1 MFCDATAQKIT
12 ILIVVIIMFFF
23 TTSFLPAL
31 SGSGRRRRAG
41 SHGEPLD
48 ARASSSA
55 TDADASI
62 GRQSGTPSSVSHV
75 VDAASKPPPPPIA
88 AKPRVKST
96 GEKPTWIQKTS
107 LSTRAAAGT
116 RVIFTT
122 RVLVTLYFRLQM
134 LQSLDELLEF
144 MEIWGF
150 AISFVHLPTWK

>member
-1 MFCDATAQKIT
+1 MPEGPQLFCDATAQKIT

-48 ARASSSA
+48 ARASSFA
-55 TDADASI
+55 TDTDASI

-107 LSTRAAAGT
+107 LSTRAAAST
-116 RVIFTT
+116 RII
-122 RVLVTLYFRLQM
+122 L
-134 LQSLDELLEF
+134 LLEYSLLY
-144 MEIWGF
+144 
-150 AISFVHLPTWK
+150 ISGCKFPFPVAVVAVT